1 MPQSKFVENTA
12 RFLQD
17 KIDME
22 KCGRDWAWSQNL
34 VSSLTLTKFY
44 KSQSQYFPTDNI
56 PPLESDASVLDLYIK
71 GKCTIPMRNIEIWE
85 RRAHKLIAINSH
97 ADLFSS
103 AAYLCM
109 QQQTMFVPAPSR
121 LEAVAKSI
129 KHATAMSMMLA
140 MEIFQARRD
149 AVLATSKILLD
160 NSNHELR
167 NAPINSITLFG
178 NKIREVAK
186 CNFEAPQQRFLATSS
201 VASSM
206 QQLQKVADPTPP
218 VFKRP
223 KQPTKF
229 SRPQQTQS
237 YRPKNQTQS
246 YSSNKKEYAKRSGNQ
261 KQFPSSKQASS
272 STKCWC
278 PALSTASLTT
288 PRHSSGR
295 TVGPFCG
302 TMGRI
307 DRQQMCPFYRPK
319 RVQDL
324 YQVNSSIIGCS
335 DKTELIFLPVIAR
348 RNRRAS
354 QETGSGK
361 GLESGNSR
369 FLLPPIPDTE
379 KERKVTTSNRSLATK
394 SVHKQTSF
402 QDEDSQFSK
411 TIDKD
416 QRLGCL
422 HRSDGCISSCSD
434 ASNIQEI
441 SPVRLRPSGISVHG
455 LTVRNVLSPYIFMQL
470 VNVVAAHLRIRA
482 VSLPPYLDD

>member
-12 RFLQD
+12 RFLQN
-17 KIDME
+17 KIDTE

-44 KSQSQYFPTDNI
+44 KSQCQYFPTDNI

-85 RRAHKLIAINSH
+85 RRAHKLTTINSH

-109 QQQTMFVPAPSR
+109 QQQTMSVPAPSR
-121 LEAVAKSI
+121 LQAVAKSI
-129 KHATAMSMMLA
+129 KHATAMSTMLA

-167 NAPINSITLFG
+167 NAPINSTTLFG

-186 CNFEAPQQRFLATSS
+186 SNFEAPQQRFLATSS

-218 VFKRP
+218 VFKSP

-229 SRPQQTQS
+229 SRPLQTQS

-261 KQFPSSKQASS
+261 KQFPSSKPASS
-272 STKCWC
+272 STKYWC

-295 TVGPFCG
+295 KVGPFCG

-319 RVQDL
+319 RVQDP
-324 YQVNSSIIGCS
+324 YQSIPPLSVVPIKLSQSSSPLLREEIAELLKKRAVEWVRNLGTLGFYSRLFLIPKMNGKLRPVMDLWLLNQYINKHHFKMETVNSVRQSIRTN
-335 DKTELIFLPVIAR
+335 DW
-348 RNRRAS
+348 
-354 QETGSGK
+354 
-361 GLESGNSR
+361 
-369 FLLPPIPDTE
+369 
-379 KERKVTTSNRSLATK
+379 
-394 SVHKQTSF
+394 
-402 QDEDSQFSK
+402 
-411 TIDKD
+411 
-416 QRLGCL
+416 
-422 HRSDGCISSCSD
+422 
-434 ASNIQEI
+434 
-441 SPVRLRPSGISVHG
+441 
-455 LTVRNVLSPYIFMQL
+455 
-470 VNVVAAHLRIRA
+470 A
-482 VSLPPYLDD
+482 VSIDLTDAYLHVPIHPISRKYLRFVFDHQEFQFTGLPFGMS